1 VLHIEV
7 EQVYD
12 LGDVA
17 LALAHAAQPQRRGKV
32 LLRGIHGRTAA
43 ACGAA

>member
-1 VLHIEV
+1 MQV

-12 LGDVA
+12 LADVA
-17 LALAHAAQPQRRGKV
+17 QALAHAAQPHRRGKV
-32 LLRGIHGRTAA
+32 LLRGSHGPTPT

>member
-1 VLHIEV
+1 MEV

-17 LALAHAAQPQRRGKV
+17 QALAHAALPHRRGKV
-32 LLRGIHGRTAA
+32 LLRGIHGLAPAFSGTT
-43 ACGAA
+43 